1 MLTPAGVSCPD
12 WVVGEL
18 TISGCGVA
26 EGYIGEDQGG
36 FFTTDDGRRN
46 YRTGDLGRFRPGGL
60 LEILGRSDD
69 QIKVRGHRITT
80 GEVEVNAE
88 ALTGVDR
95 AAAGVVQGSDGAVL
109 ALAATLHHAPIQP
122 GPLPVP
128 GEVTA
133 PGHGPSQEQRL
144 KRIAGI
150 LTEVIAGVRDPAATQ
165 VVELWRA
172 WLARNPVAAAPSGP
186 DVAVVDLL
194 TGILNR
200 HRPVADLVE
209 NPATDVARQIFDQ
222 PDSAAAVAWL
232 LERARTVP
240 ATRVGWWTS
249 TAVAARL
256 AEALGAELTGDALIP
271 TGEVP
276 CWVGGGFD
284 LVLAPLSMHTFPDP
298 ARALRRARAALAP
311 GGLLIAVEIESLAPE
326 AMLSAVILSDGFGHD
341 PARLSD
347 PARGNCHTVAEW
359 ADLAALVGL
368 ELVEHVMVSDTPVR
382 GFVLHRPEGV
392 ADLDADRIRYQLSE
406 RLPGPLVPRVC
417 EIIDN
422 LPTTRNGKVDRGTA
436 MAALPTGRNEPD
448 TVGQPPLPGLEELVA
463 SCWRDLLGATKICR
477 EDSLFDHGGDSLSAA
492 RLVGELELR
501 VGVRLSLRKILETPS
516 VAGIAAALTAAG
528 CPEGV
533 DDVEE
538 GEL

>member
-1 MLTPAGVSCPD
+1 M
-12 WVVGEL
+12 
-18 TISGCGVA
+18 
-26 EGYIGEDQGG
+26 
-36 FFTTDDGRRN
+36 
-46 YRTGDLGRFRPGGL
+46 
-60 LEILGRSDD
+60 
-69 QIKVRGHRITT
+69 
-80 GEVEVNAE
+80 
-88 ALTGVDR
+88 
-95 AAAGVVQGSDGAVL
+95 
-109 ALAATLHHAPIQP
+109 
-122 GPLPVP
+122 
-128 GEVTA
+128 
-133 PGHGPSQEQRL
+133 
-144 KRIAGI
+144 
-150 LTEVIAGVRDPAATQ
+150 
-165 VVELWRA
+165 
-172 WLARNPVAAAPSGP
+172 AAAPSGP

-232 LERARTVP
+232 LERARTIP
-240 ATRVGWWTS
+240 AARVGWWTS

-392 ADLDADRIRYQLSE
+392 ADLDAARIRYQLSE